1 MLASF
6 ASQLFA
12 TAAAPPL
19 DDHFGGRTPPEE
31 MGAGYGA
38 GSGGSSAASLQC
50 PGHSSAMAV
59 WSSSSSYKKL
69 AGTWI
74 SAGGSS
80 AVSVHEPYYLAAG
93 VPDVAGF
100 HYPLIA
106 AANAPAS
113 SELSLPLRSKS
124 SPDSELNA
132 AKQCSSGASRSALTE
147 LPQARPRPA
156 HFSVVVARSRYAAVV
171 QEVLND
177 VAGHL
182 LDGVADV
189 AADSCSGGARP
200 SSGSVGARAP
210 SVVSSNRLMASSQD
224 GGEAQRVRS
233 HLLKMLH
240 LVSVRSRS
248 FPIKFP

>member
-1 MLASF
+1 
-6 ASQLFA
+6 
-12 TAAAPPL
+12 
-19 DDHFGGRTPPEE
+19 
-31 MGAGYGA
+31 
-38 GSGGSSAASLQC
+38 
-50 PGHSSAMAV
+50 MAV

-106 AANAPAS
+106 AAAANASAS
-113 SELSLPLRSKS
+113 SELSLTLCSKS
-124 SPDSELNA
+124 SPDSALNA

-156 HFSVVVARSRYAAVV
+156 HFSVVVARSRYAAVA

-182 LDGVADV
+182 LDGVADA

-224 GGEAQRVRS
+224 GGEAQRVQS

>member
-1 MLASF
+1 
-6 ASQLFA
+6 
-12 TAAAPPL
+12 
-19 DDHFGGRTPPEE
+19 
-31 MGAGYGA
+31 
-38 GSGGSSAASLQC
+38 
-50 PGHSSAMAV
+50 MAV
-59 WSSSSSYKKL
+59 WSSSSSSKKP

-74 SAGGSS
+74 TAGGSR
-80 AVSVHEPYYLAAG
+80 AVSVHEPYYLAG

-106 AANAPAS
+106 AAAAANAPAS
-113 SELSLPLRSKS
+113 SELSLTLCSKS
-124 SPDSELNA
+124 SPDSALNA
-132 AKQCSSGASRSALTE
+132 AEQCSSGASRSALTE

-156 HFSVVVARSRYAAVV
+156 HFSVVVARSRYAAVA

-182 LDGVADV
+182 LDGVADA

-224 GGEAQRVRS
+224 GGEAQRVKS

-240 LVSVRSRS
+240 LVSALSRSNSPEFLFFKHVLMMMVICRWMRSTTNAWTRSRARRPS
-248 FPIKFP
+248 STR